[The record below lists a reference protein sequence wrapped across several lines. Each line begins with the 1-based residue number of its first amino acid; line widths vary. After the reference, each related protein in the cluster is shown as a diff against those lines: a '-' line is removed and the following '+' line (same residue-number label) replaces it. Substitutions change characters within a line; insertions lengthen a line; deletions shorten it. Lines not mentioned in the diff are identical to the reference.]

1 MENSN
6 ELLSFQSIQK
16 DGDCATGVQA
26 NRGGEMDRTDAAS
39 PQPPGARTFPAPQ
52 CYLQISRYI
61 CDAYHLFYAQ
71 FSPRD
76 FSISIL

>member
-1 MENSN
+1 MTNSI
-6 ELLSFQSIQK
+6 ELFGFQGTQK

-39 PQPPGARTFPAPQ
+39 PQPPGARTLPAPQ

-61 CDAYHLFYAQ
+61 CDAYHPFYAR
-71 FSPRD
+71 FPLLT
-76 FSISIL
+76 SIL